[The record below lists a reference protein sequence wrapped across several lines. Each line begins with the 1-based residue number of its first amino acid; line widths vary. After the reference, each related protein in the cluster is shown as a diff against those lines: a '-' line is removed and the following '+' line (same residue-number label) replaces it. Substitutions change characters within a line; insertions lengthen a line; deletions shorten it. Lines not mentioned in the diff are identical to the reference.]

1 MVILLSK
8 RYVTISVL
16 EEVKKILEEGK
27 GSEDW
32 SSFLLKMYR
41 EYEYLRRLESF
52 RKLRDLLS
60 EEDLKR
66 VEESIREFRRRFMLR

>member
-1 MVILLSK
+1 LSK

-16 EEVKKILEEGK
+16 EDVKRILEKGK

-32 SSFLLKMYR
+32 SSFLLKIYR

-52 RKLRDLLS
+52 RKLRSLLS
-60 EEDLKR
+60 DEDLR
-66 VEESIREFRRRFMLR
+66 EIEESIKEFREKFSLR

>member
-1 MVILLSK
+1 MSK

-16 EEVKKILEEGK
+16 EDVKRILEKGK

-32 SSFLLKMYR
+32 SSFLLKIYR

-52 RKLRDLLS
+52 RKLRSLLS
-60 EEDLKR
+60 DEDLR
-66 VEESIREFRRRFMLR
+66 EIEESIKEFREKFSLR